1 MNSNKK
7 YDFYKNGLYFL
18 IANAV
23 LLVAGIVILSI
34 FGFNVDGTIS
44 GGKLLF
50 QIALMSVISLVVVFV
65 YVGIRYDY
73 AKAFTIVVTS
83 LMNMLICTALII
95 VVRIPV
101 TDILVAV
108 YGALIA
114 LTTVFTILL
123 TDKAKDANLKKTDY
137 SEVIKNTISKSI
149 KQIFVFSA
157 VVIALLFLS
166 LIIASKD
173 TFNFARLF
181 FVMFVVVLYSSFTVK
196 LPLWIFFSSKMQ
208 KIKKAKAD
216 QNVEN
221 QKVIKAVQTEEQTNE
236 NN

>member
-83 LMNMLICTALII
+83 LMNMLICTALIV

-149 KQIFVFSA
+149 KQIFVFST
-157 VVIALLFLS
+157 VVITLLFLS